1 MFELE
6 YWCPCQG
13 FGRWLRLE
21 GPDYDDLSV
30 AAAMAHHHATS
41 SGRTIRVVDWQGQV
55 HYQA

>member
-1 MFELE
+1 MYELE

-21 GPDYDDLSV
+21 GPDYDDLNV
-30 AAAMAHHHATS
+30 AAAMAARHAAS
-41 SGRTIRVVDWQGQV
+41 SGRIIRVVDWQGQV